1 VGEGSTFT
9 VWLPLRAPEERSLAT
24 AMASAGPRLAGLEGA
39 RTALVVEDDFRSAE
53 LIRVQLE
60 GEGFKVLH
68 AATAEAALVLAEQQ
82 PLSLITLDIML
93 TDVDGWAFLS
103 RLKRMPDLRRVPIV
117 IVSIVADRS
126 KGLALGAAAVMQKP
140 ISRQELY
147 ESLVE
152 LGLCP
157 LSQGRALKVLVVDD
171 DPKAVE
177 LIAIRIPSLG
187 STVLR
192 AFGGREAIDI
202 AQREL
207 PDLIVLD
214 LMMPGVNGFD
224 VMSALNENPATARI
238 PILVVTAKRITAKD
252 RARMSDNVTAIL
264 EKAEFDGDHFMA
276 EVRRATSGR
285 QLVA

>member
-1 VGEGSTFT
+1 
-9 VWLPLRAPEERSLAT
+9 
-24 AMASAGPRLAGLEGA
+24 M
-39 RTALVVEDDFRSAE
+39 VEDDFRSAE

-68 AATAEAALVLAEQQ
+68 AATGEQALILAAQQ

-93 TDVDGWAFLS
+93 SDVDGWAFLS
-103 RLKRMPDLRRVPIV
+103 RLKQMPDLRRVPVV

-126 KGLALGAAAVMQKP
+126 KGIALGAAAVMQKP

-157 LSQGRALKVLVVDD
+157 VSQGAALKVLVVDD

-177 LIAIRIPSLG
+177 LIAMRIPSLG
-187 STVLR
+187 SAVLR
-192 AFGGREAIDI
+192 AFGGREAIEI
-202 AQREL
+202 ARREL

-214 LMMPGVNGFD
+214 LMMPEVSGFD
-224 VMSALNENPATARI
+224 VVATLNEHPDTARI
-238 PILVVTAKRITAKD
+238 PILVVTAKRITGED
-252 RARMSDNVTAIL
+252 RAKLGGNVTSIM
-264 EKAEFDGDHFMA
+264 EKAGFDVDRFMG
-276 EVRRATSGR
+276 EVRRAMSGR
-285 QLVA
+285 RLAA